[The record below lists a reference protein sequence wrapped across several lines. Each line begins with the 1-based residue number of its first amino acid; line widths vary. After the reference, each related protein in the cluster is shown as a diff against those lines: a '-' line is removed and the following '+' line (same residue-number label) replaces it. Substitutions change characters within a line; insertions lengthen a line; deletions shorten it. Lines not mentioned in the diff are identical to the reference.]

1 MFIYRVKDIVLSMN
15 TIILESQHEVLP
27 DIAIHMY
34 TIDYV
39 SFGILQLHN
48 ESNNEAYVTKW

>member
-1 MFIYRVKDIVLSMN
+1 MFIYRVKDIILSMN

-27 DIAIHMY
+27 DIVNHMY